1 MQLRILST
9 VNDVSKSQSN
19 TIIIAFTLEILKAI
33 GVQGVVS
40 LSAIGSKKNSG

>member
-9 VNDVSKSQSN
+9 VNDVSQSN